1 MASSKKYFLRE
12 FQNGDFMLWSVCS
25 QAYNKFTVVI
35 KDDKKTYANIKK
47 TDTSTSLKK
56 LSQDSS
62 EYKGGSNL
70 RVEVTFDNKKV
81 EVKESI
87 LSGGIT
93 DSVSNTVGYV
103 YTYCIE
109 DGTDD
114 DYNDVYINIV
124 AWRKKG

>member
-1 MASSKKYFLRE
+1 
-12 FQNGDFMLWSVCS
+12 MLWSVCS
-25 QAYNKFTVVI
+25 QASNKFTVVI
-35 KDDKKTYANIKK
+35 KDDKKTYAKIKK
-47 TDTSTSLKK
+47 KSSSASLKK

-62 EYKGGSNL
+62 EYEGGSKL

-81 EVKESI
+81 EIKESI
-87 LSGGIT
+87 MSEGIT
-93 DSVSNTVGYV
+93 NILAKTMGYI

-114 DYNDVYINIV
+114 DYNDVYIDIV